1 MENEKKAVVFADGIV
16 FTKKRDGA
24 PDFVKGG
31 VSVRVEQFY
40 TWAKQHV
47 NQNGFVN
54 LDLLKSREKGT
65 LYFKLNT
72 WKKDIP
78 KPEFGEVAEPL
89 VDTKTSKGYN
99 GNGCKDCTETTEC
112 SSCAIPF

>member
-1 MENEKKAVVFADGIV
+1 MEQEKKEVIFADGIM

-31 VSVRVEQFY
+31 VSVRVEDFY
-40 TWAKQHV
+40 SWAKQHV

-65 LYFKLNT
+65 LYFKLND
-72 WKKDIP
+72 WKKPIP
-78 KPEFGEVAEPL
+78 KPDFSAGEVEEPL
-89 VDTKTSKGYN
+89 TSQNKGFKAPDISN
-99 GNGCKDCTETTEC
+99 SD
-112 SSCAIPF
+112 F